1 MSEFRVSSKY
11 ASSLLQ
17 VAVKKNILDDVYK
30 DIKLLG
36 NLCKDNNFL
45 LMLRNPFI
53 SYYKKKKILH
63 NIFKGKVN
71 DLMLSFFNLLVLR
84 GREVFIPSIVETFLV
99 KYNEHCNIKNAK
111 VTTTFNLSKNLRS
124 DFINLVKKITL
135 CNKVNLIES
144 VDTSLIGG
152 YILSVDDKKIDES
165 IKSNLN
171 LLRLSFK

>member
-1 MSEFRVSSKY
+1 
-11 ASSLLQ
+11 
-17 VAVKKNILDDVYK
+17 
-30 DIKLLG
+30 
-36 NLCKDNNFL
+36 
-45 LMLRNPFI
+45 
-53 SYYKKKKILH
+53 
-63 NIFKGKVN
+63 
-71 DLMLSFFNLLVLR
+71 
-84 GREVFIPSIVETFLV
+84 
-99 KYNEHCNIKNAK
+99 
-111 VTTTFNLSKNLRS
+111 LSKNLRS

>member
-1 MSEFRVSSKY
+1 
-11 ASSLLQ
+11 
-17 VAVKKNILDDVYK
+17 
-30 DIKLLG
+30 
-36 NLCKDNNFL
+36 
-45 LMLRNPFI
+45 
-53 SYYKKKKILH
+53 
-63 NIFKGKVN
+63 
-71 DLMLSFFNLLVLR
+71 MLSFFNLLVLR
-84 GREVFIPSIVETFLV
+84 GREILIPSIVEIFLV

-111 VTTTFNLSKNLRS
+111 ITTTFNLSKNLRS
-124 DFINLVKKITL
+124 DFVNLVKKITL